1 MLIKTQMND
10 GSYLMLDERIGIL
23 NNGDFYA
30 IVGGEMVRGKL
41 SKVETALGIKKKAK
55 QSKKNHNWVAKFIP
69 EVSTYGY
76 GALTAGESFEVNL
89 DRWGNRSDSMKEAR
103 DWWREHHGGPYGV
116 KAKISVRI
124 RKSHE
129 EIDYDV

>member
-10 GSYLMLDERIGIL
+10 GSHMMLDERIGTL

-30 IVGGEMVRGKL
+30 IIDGEMVRGKL

-55 QSKKNHNWVAKFIP
+55 PSNKNHNWVAKFVP
-69 EVSTYGY
+69 GTSTYGF
-76 GALTAGESFEVNL
+76 GAVIQGESFEVNL
-89 DRWGNRSDSMKEAR
+89 DRWGTRSDAMKDAR
-103 DWWREHHGGPYGV
+103 DWWREHHGGPYGI

-124 RKSHE
+124 RKSYE
-129 EIDYDV
+129 F